1 MIIVP
6 VGKVYMQVN
15 LSQDMETYFD
25 SLYRE
30 LGRNNKEI
38 VQRCLEG
45 ILDEEIN
52 QLLKRKRHSRRIPG
66 DEKQVVEMKCCK
78 CGSQKRS
85 DFRRNGHYP
94 RNLGTNFGH
103 LCLMMPQVECQ
114 CGGGVWVTYKTIQ
127 RRQRIWRDLEAEFRN
142 AYGYGLS
149 LRQIRARCGKV
160 IGRTLG
166 LRSIN
171 QQVHEVAGCL
181 PLWRETKIGDPPPV
195 VRMDGIWVTVM
206 KPTGEQK
213 KDKKGR
219 NRQVKTGKRIPI
231 LVAQGVW
238 PGSGRQ
244 EVIGWVIAAG
254 ETQEGWEDLAFQL
267 RQKGVYLEDI
277 QLLIADGSSGLEAL
291 LQKKYPEV
299 PFRDYKLNFVQKAAH
314 IWDADDECE
323 ATRRLRA
330 FVQKWQDCQPKATAI
345 LNDGFD
351 LTITYYRIMEQAAQK
366 GELWPAQLLRTTS
379 QLERENR
386 CIRRRM
392 DAAVLF
398 HSEIGLSA
406 SLYLNQIFCQSMR
419 SSPMPGNWSQ
429 QIEQQ
434 IAESKC
440 FLS

>member
-1 MIIVP
+1 
-6 VGKVYMQVN
+6 
-15 LSQDMETYFD
+15 
-25 SLYRE
+25 
-30 LGRNNKEI
+30 
-38 VQRCLEG
+38 
-45 ILDEEIN
+45 
-52 QLLKRKRHSRRIPG
+52 
-66 DEKQVVEMKCCK
+66 
-78 CGSQKRS
+78 
-85 DFRRNGHYP
+85 
-94 RNLGTNFGH
+94 
-103 LCLMMPQVECQ
+103 
-114 CGGGVWVTYKTIQ
+114 
-127 RRQRIWRDLEAEFRN
+127 
-142 AYGYGLS
+142 
-149 LRQIRARCGKV
+149 
-160 IGRTLG
+160 
-166 LRSIN
+166 
-171 QQVHEVAGCL
+171 
-181 PLWRETKIGDPPPV
+181 
-195 VRMDGIWVTVM
+195 MDGIWVTVM

-219 NRQVKTGKRIPI
+219 NRKVKTGKRIPI

-238 PGSGRQ
+238 PASGRQ

-299 PFRDYKLNFVQKAAH
+299 PFQRCIFHKLKNLWRALKEPEGLDRQQIRDYKLNFVQKAAH

-323 ATRRLRA
+323 ATQRLRA

-351 LTITYYRIMEQAAQK
+351 LTVTYYRVMEQAAQK
-366 GELWPAQLLRTTS
+366 GELWPVQLLRTTS

-406 SLYLNQIFCQSMR
+406 SLYLNQIFYQSMR

-434 IAESKC
+434 IAEAKC